1 MSRITRAWL
10 AGALVVLAIGLA
22 PAVTTTAQTLYGNLV
37 GTVTDTSGAVLPGA
51 TVTARNAGTGLVQT
65 TTTDEVGAFRLPNL
79 LPGTYDVTIS
89 LQSFTDHQRTAVPVA
104 AGAAVRVDAALTVGG
119 LTEAVTVTSE
129 TTLLQTEKSDLS
141 TQITS
146 KEVTNLPLNAYRNY
160 QSLMNLVPGATPVQ
174 FQNAEIDTPGRSLRT
189 WVNGTQPNNNATRID
204 GAVSVNIWLPHH
216 VGYISP
222 AETIETV
229 NVATNNFDADQG
241 MASGAA
247 VTVVTKSG
255 TNELRGSGFWFLNR
269 DEFNANTFQNNAA
282 NLPKPAIAR
291 DTVGGTLGGPI
302 RQNAVFYFGSWERY
316 QDRRGSQFTYGV
328 PTAAMRNGD
337 FREVAARYPAFG
349 LYNPMTGGAEGTG
362 REQFPSFQIPA
373 GMISPIARAINNYY
387 PLPNSDIDINGNGLV
402 DDYTQAREV
411 RHDRDSFDLKLTW
424 QRTTA
429 HQIWGKFSMLD
440 AEVIDNF
447 ILGFDNGSIGDTRVY
462 VPTFG
467 HTWTLGPTMVL
478 DSNFGMNRQD
488 QTVTGPDYGQ
498 NIGLDLG
505 IPGTNGPDIRQSGMP
520 TFANGYMIGGTPSWM
535 PLFRK
540 EKSYTFSTAI
550 TKLAGR
556 HQIRSGFDF
565 VRHQLNHVQA
575 EQGPYGVRGGFS
587 FSGLVTAT
595 PGVLPLA
602 WNQYAAFLLG
612 QPNFFSKDVQTEEMI
627 GRENQFGLYVRDR
640 WEVRR
645 NLTLNLGLRV
655 EAYPLMNRDT
665 RGLERLEYDT
675 YTVLIGGFGGVP
687 RDVGL
692 NVQTFYLAP
701 RLGVAWRVTEDSV
714 VRAGYGRTFNA
725 LPWSRPLRGSFPQDI
740 YFNRTADNYFW
751 TTTLAEGIPPVP
763 VPDISSG
770 RVQLPRGV
778 FMRSPNPN
786 QLDRNGIDQIN
797 VAYERRLPG
806 RISTEVAY
814 VHTRTDGGY
823 ADLNLNYGEPGGG
836 NASRKYFDVAGTTA
850 ITDWANRMK
859 SRYHALQVAV
869 NRPFQNGFLLKGA
882 YTLSRARNMSSNDE
896 DGWTSLNW
904 NHPAMYDQNFALAGF
919 DRTHIFQMGFVWELP
934 FLRETQGVLGA
945 VAGGWQVNGIFA
957 AFSGTP
963 YTIGGSN
970 PELNCPG
977 CGSVTINV
985 SGDPTPIGKAGSSTE
1000 PYYDRSIFSQPT
1012 GATIAGFG
1020 NSGRNAFRRPAVW
1033 NLDFSAFKAF
1043 PIGRFRP
1050 ELRVETLNILN
1061 HPNWGLPVTDIQN
1074 ARFMTFL
1081 PSAVNNGTNT
1091 PGSRAVQIG
1100 LRFQF

>member
-1 MSRITRAWL
+1 MTHVKRVLL
-10 AGALVVLAIGLA
+10 AGMFLWATIALLPPQAA
-22 PAVTTTAQTLYGNLV
+22 AQTLYGNLV
-37 GTVTDTSGAVLPGA
+37 GTVTDSSGAVLPGV
-51 TVTARNAGTGLVQT
+51 TVTARNTGTGLVQST
-65 TTTDEVGAFRLPNL
+65 ATDEVGTYRLPNL
-79 LPGTYDVTIS
+79 VPGTYDVTVS
-89 LQSFTDHQRTAVPVA
+89 LQGFTDHQRTGVPVA
-104 AGAAVRVDAALTVGG
+104 AGAAVRVDAALGVGG
-119 LTEAVTVTSE
+119 LTEAVTVVSE
-129 TTLLQTEKSDLS
+129 TTLLQTEKTDLS

-160 QSLMNLVPGATPVQ
+160 QALMNLVPGATPVQ
-174 FQNAEIDTPGRSLRT
+174 FQNAELDTPGRSLRT
-189 WVNGTQPNNNATRID
+189 WVNGTQPNNNATRVD

-216 VGYISP
+216 VGYVSP

-269 DEFNANTFQNNAA
+269 DEFDANTFQNNAA
-282 NLPKPAIAR
+282 NLPKPDRAR
-291 DTVGGTLGGPI
+291 DTYGGTIGGPI
-302 RQNAVFYFGSWERY
+302 RQNSLFYFGSWERY
-316 QDRRGSQFTYGV
+316 QDRRGIQQTFTV

-349 LYNPMTGGAEGTG
+349 LYNPMTGGPGGVG
-362 REQFPSFQIPA
+362 REQFPNFQIPA
-373 GMISPIARAINNYY
+373 GMISPIARAVNNFY
-387 PLPNSDIDINGNGLV
+387 PMPNSAIDINGNGLL
-402 DDYTQAREV
+402 DDYTTPRQV
-411 RHDRDSFDLKLTW
+411 RVDRDNFDLKFTW
-424 QRTTA
+424 QRNAA

-467 HTWTLGPTMVL
+467 HTLTLSPTMVL
-478 DSNFGMNRQD
+478 DSNFGINRQD
-488 QTVTGPDYGQ
+488 QFVTGPDYGQ
-498 NIGLDLG
+498 NIGRDVLG
-505 IPGTNGPDIRQSGMP
+505 IPGTNGIDIRQSGMP
-520 TFANGYMIGGTPSWM
+520 TFANGYSIGTTPGWM

-540 EKSYTFSTAI
+540 ETSYTFSTAV

-556 HQIRSGFDF
+556 HEIRSGFDF

-575 EQGPYGVRGGFS
+575 EFGDYGVRGGFS

-602 WNQYAAFLLG
+602 WNNYAAFLMG
-612 QPNFFSKDVQTEEMI
+612 RPSYFSIDVQTEEMI
-627 GRENQFGLYVRDR
+627 GRENQFGFYVRDR

-675 YTVLIGGFGGVP
+675 YTVLIGGLGGVP
-687 RDVGL
+687 NDVGINL
-692 NVQTFYLAP
+692 QKLYAAP
-701 RLGVAWRVTEDSV
+701 RLGAAWRVTDDSV
-714 VRAGYGRTFNA
+714 VRAGWGRTYNA

-740 YFNRTADNYFW
+740 WFNRSAEQYAW
-751 TTTLAEGIPPVP
+751 TTTLADGIPPVP
-763 VPDISSG
+763 IPDISSG
-770 RVQLPRGV
+770 RVQLPRNV
-778 FMRSPNPN
+778 FMRSPNPE
-786 QLDRNGIDQIN
+786 QVDRNGIDQIN

-823 ADLNLNYGEPGGG
+823 ADLDLNYGQPGGG
-836 NASRKYFDVAGTTA
+836 NASRQYFNVAGTTA
-850 ITDWANRMK
+850 VRDWANRMK

-882 YTLSRARNMSSNDE
+882 YTLSRAKNMADE
-896 DGWTSLNW
+896 DGWVGLTW
-904 NHPAMYDQNFALAGF
+904 NHPAMFDQNFALAGF

-934 FLRETQGVLGA
+934 FMRETQGVLGA

-963 YTIGGSN
+963 YSIGGSN
-970 PELNCPG
+970 PTLNCPG
-977 CGSVTINV
+977 CGSIFIDVAGTPR
-985 SGDPTPIGKAGSSTE
+985 PTGTPGSTTE
-1000 PYYDRSIFSQPT
+1000 PYYDRSLFSQPT
-1012 GATIAGFG
+1012 GATLAGFG
-1020 NSGRNAFRRPAVW
+1020 NSGRNAFRRPPVW

-1050 ELRVETLNILN
+1050 ELRLETLNLFN
-1061 HPNWGLPVTDIQN
+1061 RTNWGAPVTGFQDL
-1074 ARFMTFL
+1074 RFMTFL
-1081 PSAVNNGTNT
+1081 PSAAHNATNT
-1091 PGSRAVQIG
+1091 PGTRTVQIG